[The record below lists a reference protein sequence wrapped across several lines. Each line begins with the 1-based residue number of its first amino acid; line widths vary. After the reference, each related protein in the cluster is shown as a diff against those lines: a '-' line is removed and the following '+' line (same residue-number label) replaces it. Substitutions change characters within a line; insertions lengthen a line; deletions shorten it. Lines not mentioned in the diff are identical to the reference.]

1 MDVQGRGEQGEKL
14 RNIGKN
20 MIVSA
25 LSNVWLQT
33 YLGYKARFYW
43 SSPTAY
49 ILNVAM
55 VPVFMML
62 GFGFLAA
69 FAVDADLTRH
79 IVVGMSVNGSVLYLV
94 NEVTLGFQG
103 EKWTGNLTTIFLP
116 AGNRIVHYFGRGVV
130 HYPHA
135 FFTIAVGLL
144 AGVLI
149 LGIDFSN
156 ANWGLLLVSAFLTVT
171 SIIMFMLLM
180 GDLVLMLKSFQNLY
194 MASLGVIVGLTGVV
208 VPVSDLPLVFEA
220 IAHMLPI
227 SHGLVAFR
235 DSLAGAG
242 FSDVVGNLLLEA
254 AVGAGY
260 ALVGYVGFVLVE
272 RQLKIRGTME
282 QQDI

>member
-1 MDVQGRGEQGEKL
+1 MA
-14 RNIGKN
+14 
-20 MIVSA
+20 SA
-25 LSNVWLQT
+25 LSNIWLQI
-33 YLGYKARFYW
+33 YLGYRARFYW
-43 SSPTAY
+43 SSPTAF
-49 ILNVAM
+49 ILNAAM

-69 FAVDADLTRH
+69 FAVDEDLTRH
-79 IVVGMSVNGSVLYLV
+79 IVVGMSVNGAVLYMV
-94 NEVTLGFQG
+94 NEVALGFYG

-116 AGNRIVHYFGRGVV
+116 AGNRIVHYFGRGIV

-149 LGIDFSN
+149 LEIDFSN

-171 SIIMFMLLM
+171 SIAMFMLVM
-180 GDLVLMLKSFQNLY
+180 GDLVLLLKSFQNLY
-194 MASLGVIVGLTGVV
+194 MASLGIIVGLTGVV
-208 VPVSDLPLVFEA
+208 VPVSDLPLIFEA

-242 FSDVVGNLLLEA
+242 FSDVVGNLVLEA
-254 AVGAGY
+254 VVATSY
-260 ALVGYVGFVLVE
+260 ALVGYVGFVVVE
-272 RQLKIRGTME
+272 RQLKLRGTME

>member
-1 MDVQGRGEQGEKL
+1 
-14 RNIGKN
+14 

-49 ILNVAM
+49 ILNAAM

-79 IVVGMSVNGSVLYLV
+79 IVVGMSVNGAVLYLV

-135 FFTIAVGLL
+135 FFTIAVGML

-149 LGIDFSN
+149 LDIDFSN
-156 ANWGLLLVSAFLTVT
+156 ANWGLLLVSAFLTVS
-171 SIIMFMLLM
+171 SITMFMLLM
-180 GDLVLMLKSFQNLY
+180 GDLVLLLKSFENLY

-208 VPVSDLPLVFEA
+208 VPVSDLPLIFEG

-254 AVGAGY
+254 AVGVGY

-272 RQLKIRGTME
+272 RQLKLRGTME